1 MINHEIMD
9 EGTQHHANVPD
20 LVELQ
25 IGVLFREFPD
35 VAVGPDQIKTAPE

>member
-9 EGTQHHANVPD
+9 EGTQHDADVPD
-20 LVELQ
+20 LVEFQ
-25 IGVLFREFPD
+25 IGILFGEFPD